1 MTNTITTHFNITLV
15 NGKHFS
21 LSEKTDKTLLES
33 YKGWHGNSWLKSF
46 IAESIENITS
56 RPDVPFNEK
65 DIKEV
70 SFNFILED

>member
-1 MTNTITTHFNITLV
+1 MSDIITMQFNITLV
-15 NGKHFS
+15 NGNHIS
-21 LSEKTDKTLLES
+21 LSEKTDRILLES
-33 YKGWHGNSWLKSF
+33 YKGWHGNNWLKSF

-70 SFNFILED
+70 SFNFILEE